1 MVVTP
6 TMVDLLNGCVLS
18 LATPPRPEDAGLFSA
33 ARNRLA
39 AMINKL
45 VALEC
50 ADAAA
55 IRLWENA
62 ALRALIAQA
71 GSRHGLQPDDS
82 GTADEDYS
90 LPALDAANA
99 RLRRQLIRLHEAA
112 EQAGDA
118 ALDRK
123 ILNLYREMARRRELD
138 LPPVKPMT

>member
-1 MVVTP
+1 MVMTP
-6 TMVDLLNGCVLS
+6 TMIGLLNGSIRS
-18 LATPPRPEDAGLFSA
+18 LTTPPRPEDTGLFSA
-33 ARNRLA
+33 ARHRLA

-71 GSRHGLQPDDS
+71 GSRHGVQADDP

-90 LPALDAANA
+90 LHALDTTNA
-99 RLRRQLIRLHEAA
+99 RLRRQLIRLHETA
-112 EQAGDA
+112 EQAGDT
-118 ALDRK
+118 ALDRE
-123 ILNLYREMARRRELD
+123 ILSLYREMARRRELD